1 MPMVVKKASVGKVP
15 NRGGSLDCYSKAA
28 FDKSIRQANL
38 DLIRKYEKGGARKGK
53 GKGKGHGK
61 GSKGKGKGKGGDS
74 RSNDNDNGGKG
85 GWGKGKGKGYGKGTQ
100 AYSVASSSAG
110 SCELNSIGYSGG
122 KGRGYY

>member
-74 RSNDNDNGGKG
+74 RSNGKRALQLSRST
-85 GWGKGKGKGYGKGTQ
+85 GTR
-100 AYSVASSSAG
+100 SAT
-110 SCELNSIGYSGG
+110 LQ
-122 KGRGYY
+122 GRGKATINREMLC